1 MLKLLTFFGSLG
13 IFINEMQKY
22 FAKFME
28 VFDTMKF
35 PMKKVLALCVAG
47 LMTASCLAGC
57 SNEGTQNGGDGG
69 QGGTLLIGGVGPL
82 TGDYSTYG
90 VSVQNGAQIAV
101 DEINKA
107 GGVNGVKLELKFQD
121 DETDAT
127 KAVNAY
133 NTLMD
138 AGMKVSLGAVT
149 SAACIAVANETQKD
163 GILMLTPSGSQ
174 KECVQYDNC
183 FRICFNDPQ
192 QGTVSADYIAKNM
205 DVKKVAVI
213 YDKSNDYSAG
223 IADNFEKEA
232 KVKGLEVVAK
242 QAFTDQT
249 NTDFNVQLQKAK
261 DAGAELIF
269 LPIYAQEAA
278 SILMQAQKAGMNIP
292 FFGCDGLDGI
302 FEKLGKANVA
312 ASEGVMLLTPFAADA
327 KDEKTQNFVKAYKAA
342 YGENVTPD
350 QFAANGYD
358 AVYTIKAALEKADIK
373 DANIDVKELGTK
385 LTAAMTEITVE
396 GLTGTMTWTADGE
409 PTKEAKAVKIVNGEY
424 VAVD

>member
-1 MLKLLTFFGSLG
+1 MLNSLTFLGGLG

-28 VFDTMKF
+28 VFDSMKF
-35 PMKKVLALCVAG
+35 SMKKVLAVCVAG

-57 SNEGTQNGGDGG
+57 SNEGTQSGGD

-107 GGVNGVKLELKFQD
+107 GGVNGVKLELKFED
-121 DETDAT
+121 DETDPT
-127 KAVNAY
+127 KSVNAY

-163 GILMLTPSGSQ
+163 GIFMLTPSGSQ

-183 FRICFNDPQ
+183 FRICFTDPQ
-192 QGTVSADYIAKNM
+192 QGTVSADYIAKNL
-205 DVKKVAVI
+205 DAKKIAII

-223 IADNFEKEA
+223 IADTFEKEA
-232 KVKGLEVVAK
+232 KVKGLEVVTK

-327 KDEKTQNFVKAYKAA
+327 KDEKTQSFVKAYKAA
-342 YGENVTPD
+342 YGENTTPD
-350 QFAANGYD
+350 QFAADGYD
-358 AVYTIKAALEKADIK
+358 AVYTIKAAMEKAGIK

-385 LTAAMTEITVE
+385 LSAAMTEITVE
-396 GLTGTMTWTADGE
+396 GLTGTMTWNAEGE
-409 PTKEAKAVKIVNGEY
+409 PTKDAKAVKIVNGEY
-424 VAVD
+424 VALY

>member
-1 MLKLLTFFGSLG
+1 
-13 IFINEMQKY
+13 MQKY

-28 VFDTMKF
+28 VFNTMKF
-35 PMKKVLALCVAG
+35 PVKKVLALCVAG

-57 SNEGTQNGGDGG
+57 SNEGAQSGGD

-121 DETDAT
+121 DETDPT

-174 KECVQYDNC
+174 KECVQYGNC

-205 DVKKVAVI
+205 DIKKVAVI

-312 ASEGVMLLTPFAADA
+312 AAEGVMLLTPFAADA

-358 AVYTIKAALEKADIK
+358 AVYTIKAALEKAEVK
-373 DANIDVKELGTK
+373 DAGIDVKELGTK

>member
-1 MLKLLTFFGSLG
+1 MLKLLTFFGGLG

-22 FAKFME
+22 FAKLME

-57 SNEGTQNGGDGG
+57 SNEGAQSGGDGG

-327 KDEKTQNFVKAYKAA
+327 KDEKTQGFVKAYKAA

>member
-1 MLKLLTFFGSLG
+1 MLNLLTFFGGLG

-28 VFDTMKF
+28 VFNTMKF
-35 PMKKVLALCVAG
+35 PVKKVLALCVAG

-57 SNEGTQNGGDGG
+57 SNEGAQSGGD

-121 DETDAT
+121 DETDPT

-174 KECVQYDNC
+174 KECVQYGNC

-205 DVKKVAVI
+205 DIKKVAVI

-312 ASEGVMLLTPFAADA
+312 AAEGVMLLTPFAADA

-358 AVYTIKAALEKADIK
+358 AVYTIKAALEKAEVK
-373 DANIDVKELGTK
+373 DAGIDVKELGTK

>member
-1 MLKLLTFFGSLG
+1 MLNLLTFFGGLG

-57 SNEGTQNGGDGG
+57 SNEGAQSGGGD

-90 VSVQNGAQIAV
+90 VSVQNGAKIAV

-107 GGVNGVKLELKFQD
+107 GGVNGIKLELKFQD

-138 AGMKVSLGAVT
+138 AGMKISLGAVT

-183 FRICFNDPQ
+183 FRICFTDPQ
-192 QGTVSADYIAKNM
+192 QGTVSADYIAANL
-205 DVKKVAVI
+205 DAKKVAVI

-261 DAGAELIF
+261 DAGAQLIF

-302 FEKLGKANVA
+302 FEKLGKANVSA
-312 ASEGVMLLTPFAADA
+312 AEGVMLLTPFAADA
-327 KDEKTQNFVKAYKAA
+327 KDEKTQSFVKAYKAA
-342 YGENVTPD
+342 YGENATPD
-350 QFAANGYD
+350 QFAADGYD
-358 AVYTIKAALEKADIK
+358 SVYTIKAALEKAEIK
-373 DANIDVKELGTK
+373 DAGIDVKELGTK
-385 LTAAMTEITVE
+385 LSAAMTEITVE

-409 PTKEAKAVKIVNGEY
+409 PTKDAKAVKIVNGEY
-424 VAVD
+424 VALD

>member
-1 MLKLLTFFGSLG
+1 
-13 IFINEMQKY
+13 
-22 FAKFME
+22 
-28 VFDTMKF
+28 MKF

-57 SNEGTQNGGDGG
+57 SDGNTQSGGDGG
-69 QGGTLLIGGVGPL
+69 SAAGGKLLIGGVGPL

-90 VSVQNGAQIAV
+90 VSVNNGAQIAV

-107 GGVNGVKLELKFQD
+107 GGVNGIQLDLKFQD

-149 SAACIAVANETQKD
+149 SGACIAVANETQKD
-163 GILMLTPSGSQ
+163 GIFMVTPSGSQ

-183 FRICFNDPQ
+183 FRICFTDPQ
-192 QGTVSADYIAKNM
+192 QGTIAAQYIAKNL
-205 DVKKVAVI
+205 DAKKVAII
-213 YDKSNDYSAG
+213 YDKSNDYSGG

-232 KVKGLEVVAK
+232 KVQGLEVVTK

-261 DAGAELIF
+261 DTGAELIF

-278 SILMQAQKAGMNIP
+278 SILMQAQKAGMKIP

-302 FEKLGKANVA
+302 FEKLGKANA
-312 ASEGVMLLTPFAADA
+312 AAAEGVMLLTPFAADA
-327 KDEKTQNFVKAYKAA
+327 KDELTQKFVKAYKEA
-342 YGENVTPD
+342 YGENETPD
-350 QFAANGYD
+350 QFAADGYD
-358 AVYTIKAALEKADIK
+358 AVYTIKAAMEKAGIK

-385 LTAAMTEITVE
+385 LSAAMTEITVA

-409 PTKEAKAVKIVNGEY
+409 PTKDAKAVKIVDGAY
-424 VAVD
+424 TAL

>member
-1 MLKLLTFFGSLG
+1 MLNLLTFFGGLG

-28 VFDTMKF
+28 VFNTMKF
-35 PMKKVLALCVAG
+35 PVKKVLALCVAG

-57 SNEGTQNGGDGG
+57 SNEGAQSGGD

-121 DETDAT
+121 DETDPT

-174 KECVQYDNC
+174 KECVQYGNC

-205 DVKKVAVI
+205 DIKKVAVI

-312 ASEGVMLLTPFAADA
+312 AAEGVMLLTPFAADA

-358 AVYTIKAALEKADIK
+358 AVYTIKAALEKADVK
-373 DANIDVKELGTK
+373 DAGIDVKELGTK